1 MEQLAVNATIQ
12 MVRQAAVNKSSKG
25 INEMFAYR
33 GARTT
38 RRDNRYRIESENTY
52 KRGKRNLLNRGK
64 NQYNSLPPEL
74 RDMSLKTHS
83 HKKLIKKRMAK
94 KQNVKM
100 HSFGV
105 FL

>member
-83 HKKLIKKRMAK
+83 HKKQMKKHMKTLYRLEK
-94 KQNVKM
+94 
-100 HSFGV
+100 H
-105 FL
+105 